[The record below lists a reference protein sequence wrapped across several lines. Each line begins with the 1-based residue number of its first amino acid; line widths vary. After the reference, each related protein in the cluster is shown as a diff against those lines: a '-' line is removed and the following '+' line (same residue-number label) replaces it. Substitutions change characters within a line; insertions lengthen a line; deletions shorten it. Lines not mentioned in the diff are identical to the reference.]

1 MAEVT
6 KYQLISN
13 NNNNNNNKNNNVVVS
28 ELKPYFCVFKLRKS
42 SSFIYGIVLV
52 FVLFSVF
59 LAFFP
64 ASSSTWF
71 VNIFTVNST
80 SSSSSPPEVESDR
93 SHSYFLPNSSVQ
105 TNKTTF
111 QNTFNNATL
120 QPPVS
125 GDSQNSSGARVFGGK
140 VGEFEQNNS
149 TMFPEID
156 QNPGTSAENNQS
168 SQLYRDKVGNFEQN
182 NSTMFPEIDQ
192 NPGISAGNNGSS
204 QLSPDH
210 HEKVGNFEQNNSTI
224 LAKIDQNPEISADN
238 NQSPQLYRDKVGNI
252 EQNNTTIIPKID
264 QNPEISANN
273 TVIHNNQTS
282 ELPGNHSITPEIS
295 SNSTKKGANS
305 SDLGALLSKNKGK
318 IVANESNVAKREG
331 NLVGNLVGCDLYDG
345 NWVKDE
351 SYPLYKPGSCKLVDE
366 QFNCFLNGRPDDD
379 YQKLKWKPMG
389 CSLPRL
395 NGGHMLELLRGK
407 RLVFVGDS
415 LNRNMWESLVCILK
429 NSVKDKKNV
438 YEAFGRHHFRT
449 EASYSFVFKDYNCT
463 VEFFVSPFLVR
474 QWEVKD
480 KNGTTKETLRLDLM
494 VSDADQYKNA
504 DYLVFNTGHWWTHD
518 KTSKGEDYYQE
529 GSHVYKQL
537 DVTEAFR
544 RAITTWGRWVD
555 ANINPQ
561 KTQVLFRGYSASHF
575 SGGQWNSGGQC
586 DSETEPIT
594 NETYLTPYPL
604 KMTVFESVIKSMK
617 TPVSYLNV
625 TRLTDYRKDGHPSVY
640 RKQHLSGD
648 EKKSPLRYQDCSH
661 WCLPG
666 VPDSWNEL
674 LYAELLRKQFT
685 DQQQTNKT

>member
-13 NNNNNNNKNNNVVVS
+13 NNNNNNNIIS
-28 ELKPYFCVFKLRKS
+28 ELKPYFSVFKTRKS
-42 SSFIYGIVLV
+42 SSFIYGVVLI

-64 ASSSTWF
+64 ATSSTSSPWF
-71 VNIFTVNST
+71 VNIFAVNST
-80 SSSSSPPEVESDR
+80 SPAEKSDG
-93 SHSYFLPNSSVQ
+93 SHFPSVYSYFFPNSSQ
-105 TNKTTF
+105 FNSSRSQINSTF
-111 QNTFNNATL
+111 PIPISNN
-120 QPPVS
+120 
-125 GDSQNSSGARVFGGK
+125 SQNLNNSQVFRDK
-140 VGEFEQNNS
+140 VGNFPQINPQISANS
-149 TMFPEID
+149 SVIYHEKQM
-156 QNPGTSAENNQS
+156 NQS
-168 SQLYRDKVGNFEQN
+168 SELFPDKVGNFEQN
-182 NSTMFPEIDQ
+182 N
-192 NPGISAGNNGSS
+192 
-204 QLSPDH
+204 
-210 HEKVGNFEQNNSTI
+210 
-224 LAKIDQNPEISADN
+224 
-238 NQSPQLYRDKVGNI
+238 
-252 EQNNTTIIPKID
+252 TTIPPKID
-264 QNPEISANN
+264 QNPKMSPNN
-273 TVIHNNQTS
+273 SVINHEKQKNLTVAHQSSNSSSNAT
-282 ELPGNHSITPEIS
+282 ITPQIS
-295 SNSTKKGANS
+295 SNSTKIGSGLEVNS
-305 SDLGALLSKNKGK
+305 SDLSASLSKNQGK
-318 IVANESNVAKREG
+318 INGNESVTITKKG
-331 NLVGNLVGCDLYDG
+331 NEVEKLVGCDLYDG

-366 QFNCFLNGRPDDD
+366 QFNCFLNGRPDSD
-379 YQKLKWKPMG
+379 YQKLKWKPNS

-429 NSVKDKKNV
+429 NSVKDKKKV

-463 VEFFVSPFLVR
+463 VEFFVSPFLVQ

-480 KNGTTKETLRLDLM
+480 KNGTTQETLRLDLI
-494 VSDADQYKNA
+494 VSDADQFKNA
-504 DYLVFNTGHWWTHD
+504 DYIVFNTGHWWTHD

-544 RAITTWGRWVD
+544 RAITTWARWVD
-555 ANINPQ
+555 ANIDPQ
-561 KTQVLFRGYSASHF
+561 RTHVLFRGYSASHF

-586 DSETEPIT
+586 DSETEPIK
-594 NETYLTPYPL
+594 NETYLTEYPW
-604 KMTVFESVIKSMK
+604 KMKVFESVIKGMK
-617 TPVSYLNV
+617 IPVSYLNV

-674 LYAELLRKQFT
+674 LYAELLRKQYS
-685 DQQQTNKT
+685 DHQQTNKT